1 MGLNCASFSPV
12 LGLLYI
18 NSVTIMGINCINFT
32 PKMGLNC
39 PNIYPVMGF
48 HGASVS
54 PEIVL
59 ICTNSLNYEGELEL
73 RNALLKKI
81 VSNVTAIK

>member
-12 LGLLYI
+12 LGLCIKSL
-18 NSVTIMGINCINFT
+18 TIMGINCINFT
-32 PKMGLNC
+32 PKTGLNC
-39 PNIYPVMGF
+39 ANIYPVMVF
-48 HGASVS
+48 SVS

-73 RNALLKKI
+73 GIALPKKD
-81 VSNVTAIK
+81 SP

>member
-1 MGLNCASFSPV
+1 
-12 LGLLYI
+12 
-18 NSVTIMGINCINFT
+18 MGINCINFT

-39 PNIYPVMGF
+39 PNICPIMGF

-73 RNALLKKI
+73 GIALPKKI
-81 VSNVTAIK
+81 VSNVTTIK

>member
-1 MGLNCASFSPV
+1 
-12 LGLLYI
+12 
-18 NSVTIMGINCINFT
+18 MGINCINFT

-39 PNIYPVMGF
+39 RNIYPVVGF

-54 PEIVL
+54 LEIVL

-73 RNALLKKI
+73 GIALPKKI
-81 VSNVTAIK
+81 VSNVTTIK

>member
-73 RNALLKKI
+73 GNALLKKN
-81 VSNVTAIK
+81 SQ